1 MADLAAAPAPERA
14 ALADDSEHHEH
25 KEEDYGAVVKRE
37 PLCVVCTGSGKDQAG
52 NVVYSMD
59 VMRGGVAQVRVTHT
73 CRFRKQ
79 AGDQFSSR

>member
-37 PLCVVCTGSGKDQAG
+37 PLCVVCTGKPPSVLVDCGAATIFFAFVPTHAG
-52 NVVYSMD
+52 
-59 VMRGGVAQVRVTHT
+59 
-73 CRFRKQ
+73 CRCAFLISQ
-79 AGDQFSSR
+79 